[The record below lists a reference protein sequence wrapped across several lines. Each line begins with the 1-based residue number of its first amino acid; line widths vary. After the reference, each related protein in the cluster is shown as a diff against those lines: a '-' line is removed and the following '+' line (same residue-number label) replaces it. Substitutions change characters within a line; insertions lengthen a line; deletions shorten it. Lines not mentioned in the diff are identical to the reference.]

1 MKNFKTQSELKSYL
15 NSLNREKVKVGL
27 VPTMG
32 ALHQGHLSLI
42 EASQKNCDLT
52 IASIFVNPTQF
63 NNPDDLLKYPKPI
76 EKDMEMLNE
85 IGCDVLFHPDVD
97 EMYQKNEGW
106 NYQVGFLNT
115 VLEGAFRPGHYEG
128 VTQIVY
134 KLFDLVKP
142 DRAYFGQKDYQQ
154 FLVIS
159 QMNQDFKMGIELKA
173 CPIVRENDGLAM
185 SSRNIHLNSQER
197 KSALTLYQSLKFVR
211 DNYQELSLS
220 ELLEKAQAF
229 YQKDRLLNLEYFK
242 ICDVNTLEE
251 LNEKTATAIALVA
264 CTVGQT
270 RLIDNVIL
278 P

>member
-1 MKNFKTQSELKSYL
+1 
-15 NSLNREKVKVGL
+15 
-27 VPTMG
+27 
-32 ALHQGHLSLI
+32 
-42 EASQKNCDLT
+42 
-52 IASIFVNPTQF
+52 
-63 NNPDDLLKYPKPI
+63 
-76 EKDMEMLNE
+76 
-85 IGCDVLFHPDVD
+85 
-97 EMYQKNEGW
+97 
-106 NYQVGFLNT
+106 
-115 VLEGAFRPGHYEG
+115 
-128 VTQIVY
+128 
-134 KLFDLVKP
+134 
-142 DRAYFGQKDYQQ
+142 
-154 FLVIS
+154 
-159 QMNQDFKMGIELKA
+159 MNQDFKMGIELKA

-211 DNYQELSLS
+211 DNFQELSLS

-251 LNEKTATAIALVA
+251 LNEKTVTAIALVA